1 MIRRSVIALAVA
13 SLVGVAPI
21 QKANAGG
28 FPVFDAV
35 SEALMLKEIA
45 EMAKE
50 FAVLV
55 QLLDTAVRTL
65 TLQNLMRAALGEG
78 LGGSLG
84 MLIEAGES
92 LYSSGNS
99 LYWNVTNKGVELT
112 NELNNMLPNMQNMS
126 FQELMNW
133 GTRWKGMMRQE
144 TLSHRELEM
153 MGIRVQDDLR
163 KSAAASLEQSKNA
176 KGVTSATQ
184 AGTHMLGSI
193 FGQLDL
199 MNTNLALMAQ
209 NEYNKVFEEDR
220 INQTTDA
227 IRKRDREILD
237 RMLASQPGRSSISPL
252 KWGN

>member
-1 MIRRSVIALAVA
+1 
-13 SLVGVAPI
+13 
-21 QKANAGG
+21 
-28 FPVFDAV
+28 
-35 SEALMLKEIA
+35 
-45 EMAKE
+45 
-50 FAVLV
+50 
-55 QLLDTAVRTL
+55 
-65 TLQNLMRAALGEG
+65 
-78 LGGSLG
+78 
-84 MLIEAGES
+84 
-92 LYSSGNS
+92 
-99 LYWNVTNKGVELT
+99 
-112 NELNNMLPNMQNMS
+112 
-126 FQELMNW
+126 
-133 GTRWKGMMRQE
+133 MMRQE